1 MSTTAYVNPQFD
13 FELTFTLN
21 RNEQFEELHQ
31 QLLEE
36 LDPDL
41 CKDGVVTFDTDSFR
55 KAFQAL
61 LSWLESVE
69 KSYSEGNQGQTDSEP
84 IRNIYWNGS
93 GMGWPEFARKLHE
106 LSELDE
112 EIQGDLEAD
121 SVERKEGWGY
131 SRLESLNRYLPDN
144 VRDLETHIYWFDLG
158 YFKDDDVWVIDKQR
172 IIGILKQEIKD
183 KELYLCPAFKMQRVL
198 DIVSR
203 LPDSLDVTSNKNW
216 SKRYENRIDEN
227 RVVSKPVGVIH
238 KATLNG
244 NFAGDSGKPSNGKS
258 GSQSYD
264 TEASFAHKKAR
275 IKGEDSTK
283 DNDKEQ
289 ERKQREI
296 PKTSFDEIG
305 GLDHLISNIRE
316 VVELPLKYPKLFSHL
331 GIEPHKGILLH
342 GPPGCGKT
350 MIAKAIAH
358 DIQAH
363 FISIKGP
370 EMLNKYYGQSEEN
383 IRNIFEEA
391 GELQPSIIFFD
402 EIDSIAQQRSSNEN
416 LRMDAR
422 LVNQL
427 LSLMDGIETYGSV
440 CVIAATNRVELID
453 DALTRPGRFDYNLKI
468 PLPDVEGCKQIFS
481 LATEGMPVAEE
492 VSTEEFGGRLTG
504 YSGAEISFVAREGA
518 YNCLRRHMDLRDPEA
533 FKKIEEM
540 DYSKLV
546 IKQEDFELALSKL
559 NEGSQTDESS
569 GESEGQGTNI
579 TLDDPRLKE
588 QLEETIQDFQERQE
602 GSEDS

>member
-1 MSTTAYVNPQFD
+1 MSNTAHVNPRFD
-13 FELTFTLN
+13 FELQFTLN
-21 RNEQFEELHQ
+21 RSETFEESHQ

-36 LDPDL
+36 IDSKLIDDDTL
-41 CKDGVVTFDTDSFR
+41 TFDLDTFRNSFST
-55 KAFQAL
+55 L
-61 LSWLESVE
+61 LSWLEQIE
-69 KSYSEGNQGQTDSEP
+69 ATDSSNKDDENNIEP
-84 IRNIYWNGS
+84 IQDIFWNS
-93 GMGWPEFARKLHE
+93 SAMSWQEFSKKLHK
-106 LSELDE
+106 LSEQNKE
-112 EIQGDLEAD
+112 MQEDLEAD

-131 SRLESLNRYLPDN
+131 SRLSSLNRYLPDN
-144 VRDLETHIYWFDLG
+144 LRDLETHIYWFDLG

-172 IIGILKQEIKD
+172 IIGILSQEVQD
-183 KELYLCPAFKMQRVL
+183 KEMHLCPAFKMQRVL

-203 LPDSLDVTSNKNW
+203 LPDTLDVNSNKNW

-244 NFAGDSGKPSNGKS
+244 NFAADGEKTSNGSS
-258 GSQSYD
+258 GAQSYD
-264 TEASFAHKKAR
+264 TETSFAHKKAK
-275 IKGEDSTK
+275 IKGED
-283 DNDKEQ
+283 NKESGDSS
-289 ERKQREI
+289 EEEEKQRFI
-296 PKTSFDEIG
+296 PKTSFSEIG

-391 GELQPSIIFFD
+391 GELQPSIVFFD

-453 DALTRPGRFDYNLKI
+453 DALTRPGRFDYNLEI
-468 PLPDVEGCKQIFS
+468 PLPDAEGCKQIFT
-481 LATEGMPVAEE
+481 LATEGMPVSEE
-492 VSTEEFGGRLTG
+492 VSTEDFGSKMAGF
-504 YSGAEISFVAREGA
+504 SGAEISFIAREGA
-518 YNCLRRHMDLRDPEA
+518 YNCLRRHMDLTDPEA
-533 FKKIEEM
+533 LNKIDQM
-540 DYSKLV
+540 DYSKLI
-546 IKQEDFELALSKL
+546 IKEEDFELAFTKL
-559 NEGSQTDESS
+559 NEGKQTQSASAGQES
-569 GESEGQGTNI
+569 QGTNI
-579 TLDDPRLKE
+579 TLDDPRLKDK
-588 QLEETIQDFQERQE
+588 LEETIQDFQQREE
-602 GSEDS
+602 GSDN